1 MSLRYYAVEWSE
13 EDQEYVA
20 TCSDYPSLS
29 WLAKTEADALEGLLL
44 MVSKIDLEMKEQ
56 KQ

>member
-1 MSLRYYAVEWSE
+1 MSLRHCIVEWSE

-29 WLAKTEADALEGLLL
+29 WLANNEADALKGLLL
-44 MVSKIDLEMKEQ
+44 LVCKIDQEVQGDK
-56 KQ
+56 

>member
-29 WLAKTEADALEGLLL
+29 WLAKTEADAMEGLLL
-44 MVSKIDLEMKEQ
+44 MVSKIDLELKEQ

>member
-1 MSLRYYAVEWSE
+1 MILRHYAVEWSE

-29 WLAKTEADALEGLLL
+29 WLAKTEADALKGLLL
-44 MVSKIDLEMKEQ
+44 LVYKIDQEIQGDK
-56 KQ
+56 